1 MRQKQNHNKS
11 ITCNVCMCIK
21 QVADSSKTTNLK
33 QLQNM
38 VCDLEYN
45 YQAQGITTNSNTIQN
60 AERSANHYLL
70 TE

>member
-1 MRQKQNHNKS
+1 
-11 ITCNVCMCIK
+11 MCIK